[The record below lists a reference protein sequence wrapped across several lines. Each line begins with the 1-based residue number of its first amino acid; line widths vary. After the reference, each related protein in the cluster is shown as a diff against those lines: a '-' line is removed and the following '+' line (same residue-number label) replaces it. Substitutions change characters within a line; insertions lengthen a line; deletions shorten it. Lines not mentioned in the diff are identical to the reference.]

1 MEIVNFA
8 HGEFLMLAMFATFW
22 AWALAKL
29 DPLTSLP
36 ITVGLL
42 FLLGFAV
49 YHGLIR
55 WILGAPMLAQIF
67 ATFGLAIFLRA
78 AAQALW
84 GVDFKLVKN
93 PLVDGRLAVGGLF
106 IGVPQLAA
114 SVGALAAFGFLYWF
128 ITRTETGLALQAT
141 AQDRQ
146 AASLMGIDTQRM
158 FALGWGIG
166 AACVGAA
173 GALLAMFFYIFPD
186 VGATFALLA
195 YVFLSWGGLDTLMAA
210 GQVAKG
216 IRNKTL
222 TDDDARRFMEANVN
236 FIEKASDSEQ
246 DKAVLGVMKKFMRL
260 SDSGFTEEEQRELSG
275 DILDLL
281 ERSDL
286 SDEDRDKLQDLRRRI
301 QSPGPGKDP
310 TNQSFI
316 QNVKDLVTGGTGE
329 SPDAAL
335 AEAARGPE
343 PARYV
348 PVPLSEA
355 KDHVGSSVLVTNH
368 DGLSQQCALVG
379 VSGTTLHFEKQI
391 PGGSMSFEIPSSEIR
406 SLQVLAEF

>member
-1 MEIVNFA
+1 MGFVYALIAAGLSLIFGLMEIVNFA

-22 AWALAKL
+22 AWALARL

-36 ITVGLL
+36 ITVALL

-78 AAQALW
+78 SAQALW
-84 GVDFKLVKN
+84 GVDFKLVKS
-93 PLVDGRLAVGGLF
+93 PLADGRLAVGGLF
-106 IGVPQLAA
+106 IGLPQLAA
-114 SVGALAAFGFLYWF
+114 SVGALVAFGFLYWF

-195 YVFLSWGGLDTLMAA
+195 YVTVALGGFGNVPATLAA
-210 GQVAKG
+210 GV
-216 IRNKTL
+216 
-222 TDDDARRFMEANVN
+222 V
-236 FIEKASDSEQ
+236 
-246 DKAVLGVMKKFMRL
+246 
-260 SDSGFTEEEQRELSG
+260 
-275 DILDLL
+275 
-281 ERSDL
+281 
-286 SDEDRDKLQDLRRRI
+286 
-301 QSPGPGKDP
+301 
-310 TNQSFI
+310 
-316 QNVKDLVTGGTGE
+316 
-329 SPDAAL
+329 
-335 AEAARGPE
+335 
-343 PARYV
+343 
-348 PVPLSEA
+348 
-355 KDHVGSSVLVTNH
+355 
-368 DGLSQQCALVG
+368 VG
-379 VSGTTLHFEKQI
+379 VVE
-391 PGGSMSFEIPSSEIR
+391 
-406 SLQVLAEF
+406 VLAGLLIAPAFKYAVVFALYLVVVLWRPQGLFGRF